1 MNDTKELDA
10 KICIN
15 GLKELILD
23 VLAEA
28 GRKGLRIIDVRKITG
43 IENQLDLED
52 TTLMN
57 MFTRILLVALQEAK
71 FVEKHGHGHGSYW
84 TITDKGLE
92 ELRDRSN
99 P

>member
-1 MNDTKELDA
+1 MNDTKKLDA
-10 KICIN
+10 QACIS

-43 IENQLDLED
+43 IEDQLDLED

-71 FVEKHGHGHGSYW
+71 LVEKHGHGHGSYW
-84 TITDKGLE
+84 TITEKGLSK
-92 ELRDRSN
+92 LRDR
-99 P
+99 

>member
-10 KICIN
+10 QVCIS
-15 GLKELILD
+15 GLKELILN

-43 IENQLDLED
+43 IEDQLNLKD

-71 FVEKHGHGHGSYW
+71 LVEKHGHGYGSYW
-84 TITDKGLE
+84 TITDKGLGK
-92 ELRDRSN
+92 LRN
-99 P
+99 